1 MNANIITIGD
11 EILIG
16 QIVDTN
22 SAWLAQQ
29 LNLIGISV
37 NEIITCK
44 DDKDNI
50 LSAVN
55 RSLKQVDLVFTTG
68 GLGPTKDDITKKTL
82 ADLFGFQM
90 EFHEPTFK
98 IIEYLITRHGR
109 TLTAAH
115 REQAIMPIGIE
126 HLRNEMGTAPGM
138 WFEKDGKVLISMP
151 GVPYEMKYIVTNSA
165 IPKVLERFKTNVIRH
180 RTILTVGQGESKLA
194 EIMED
199 FENEL
204 TKDNVK
210 LAYLPNIGKVRLRLS
225 AVGENAAVL
234 DKLLD
239 KKVAELKTLIPEYI
253 FGFEKTEFEAAFGEV
268 LKSKKLTVSTAESC
282 TGGFIA
288 HKISKISGASAYF
301 QGSVVAYDNRIKENV
316 LGVKSETLE
325 KFVAVS
331 EETVKEMVEGVLKVM
346 KTDYAIAVSGIA
358 GPTGGT
364 ADKPVG
370 TIWVAIGNAAEI
382 RTHKLELSKDRMK
395 NIEYTTTFALN
406 FLRKMVIE
414 DNLY

>member
-16 QIVDTN
+16 QIIDTN
-22 SAWLAQQ
+22 SAWLAQE
-29 LNLIGISV
+29 LNLVGISV
-37 NEIITCK
+37 NEIITCQ
-44 DDKDNI
+44 DDKESI

-55 RSLKQVDLVFTTG
+55 RSLEQVDLVFTTG

-82 ADLFGFQM
+82 ADLFGFHL

-98 IIEYLITRHGR
+98 IIEYLMKRYR
-109 TLTAAH
+109 QKMTAAH
-115 REQAIMPIGIE
+115 REQAIMPVGIK
-126 HLRNEMGTAPGM
+126 HLKNEMGTAPGM
-138 WFEKDGKVLISMP
+138 WFEQDGKVLISMP
-151 GVPYEMKYIVTNSA
+151 GVPYEMKYIVTNQA
-165 IPKVLERFKTNVIRH
+165 IPMLLKQFKTKVIRH
-180 RTILTVGQGESKLA
+180 RTILTVGQGESRLA
-194 EIMED
+194 EIIED

-204 TKDNVK
+204 AKVKVK

-225 AVGENAAVL
+225 AVGEDAAVL
-234 DKLLD
+234 DELLD
-239 KKVAELKTLIPEYI
+239 EKVAELKALIPEYI
-253 FGFEKTEFEAAFGEV
+253 FGFEKMEFEAAFGDL

-282 TGGFIA
+282 TGGYIA
-288 HKISKISGASAYF
+288 HKITKVSGSSAYF

-316 LGVKSETLE
+316 LGVKTETLE
-325 KFVAVS
+325 KFGAVS
-331 EETVKEMVEGVLKVM
+331 EETVREMVQGVLKVM
-346 KTDYAIAVSGIA
+346 QTDYAIAVSGIA

-370 TIWVAIGNAAEI
+370 TIWVAVGNDDEI

-406 FLRKMVIE
+406 FLRKMV
-414 DNLY
+414 LAG